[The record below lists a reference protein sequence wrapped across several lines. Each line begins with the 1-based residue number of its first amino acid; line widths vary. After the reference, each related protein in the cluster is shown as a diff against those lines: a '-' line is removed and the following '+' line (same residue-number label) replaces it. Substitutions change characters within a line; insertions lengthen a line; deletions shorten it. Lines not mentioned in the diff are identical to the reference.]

1 MIWTCRP
8 RIGQLL
14 CFQEPPARKVW
25 VGEKGDVGVVV
36 RTPLISMTSVLDISS
51 VSTKELKL
59 CSVVMAFRRSPFEIS
74 TTVSKPYH
82 SDLLVTSSWF
92 RGAIVTSALMARFSS
107 LQICLSL
114 FCITWPSKGLNRNF
128 AQRDAKG
135 SMILIVESELTYTK
149 TNHFVLRITC

>member
-1 MIWTCRP
+1 MHSFANMIWTCRP
-8 RIGQLL
+8 RIGQPL

-74 TTVSKPYH
+74 TTVSKPFH
-82 SDLLVTSSWF
+82 MRFVSCIILWF

-135 SMILIVESELTYTK
+135 SMILIVWIS
-149 TNHFVLRITC
+149 